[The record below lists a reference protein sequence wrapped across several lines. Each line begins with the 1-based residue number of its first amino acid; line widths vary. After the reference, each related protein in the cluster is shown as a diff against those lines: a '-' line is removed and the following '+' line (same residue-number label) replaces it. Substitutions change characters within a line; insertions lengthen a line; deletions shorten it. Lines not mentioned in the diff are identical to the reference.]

1 VCHRDYTSNASVQVM
16 LFKDR
21 LEVWNPGGL
30 PPTLT
35 MENLKGPHPSVP
47 ANPLIAEPMYLAKY
61 IERMGTGIRDMVTRC
76 REAGLAEPEFRAEG
90 GLWITTIRRKG
101 ATSEATPHET
111 PHEAPPVTPPVT
123 PPVAVLKHGRMQ
135 CSIMS
140 EQEQQTSAFDYF
152 GGQPVVDQLV
162 DCFYDRMETLPE
174 AKGIRAMHAADLAPI
189 RIVLKKYLGEWL
201 GGPKHYSAERG
212 HPMLRARHLPFPV
225 GDAERDAWLLC
236 MNGAID
242 EVLPPTPVREEI
254 RAAIARLADWM
265 RNR

>member
-101 ATSEATPHET
+101 ATSGATPHESPHDTPHET
-111 PHEAPPVTPPVT
+111 PHEAPPVTPPV
-123 PPVAVLKHGRMQ
+123 AVLIRLIGVAGEMSRPDLLKHLG
-135 CSIMS
+135 
-140 EQEQQTSAFDYF
+140 
-152 GGQPVVDQLV
+152 LK
-162 DCFYDRMETLPE
+162 DRKHLRE
-174 AKGIRAMHAADLAPI
+174 RYLAPSI
-189 RIVLKKYLGEWL
+189 EAGWVEMTVPDKPQSRDQRYRLTAEGLAMLKMLGEQ
-201 GGPKHYSAERG
+201 
-212 HPMLRARHLPFPV
+212 
-225 GDAERDAWLLC
+225 
-236 MNGAID
+236 NGA
-242 EVLPPTPVREEI
+242 
-254 RAAIARLADWM
+254 
-265 RNR
+265 NG